1 MWYARGVGSGLIE
14 QVASGEAPRLVPL
27 TVEQYHVMLE
37 KGILR
42 DGDRI
47 ELVEGLLVRKNRA
60 AAGEDDKTHGTR
72 HAFVLTRLVRLER
85 ALDQFGCHL
94 LVQLPVTLSPVNEP
108 EPDLAIVKGSP
119 ESFADRHPGPGDV
132 LVLVEVADSSLGY
145 DRGAKLRV
153 YASAGVPLYLIVNI
167 PDQQIERYEEP
178 VPDQGRYGRRTNYRT
193 GETLSLPLAAG
204 WMLPLAVDEVLGSPS
219 R

>member
-1 MWYARGVGSGLIE
+1 MIE
-14 QVASGEAPRLVPL
+14 EVASGEAPRLVPL
-27 TVEQYHVMLE
+27 TVEQYHGMLE

-42 DGDRI
+42 DGDPI

-72 HAFVLTRLVRLER
+72 HALVLTRLVRLER
-85 ALDQFGCHL
+85 ILDPFGCHL
-94 LVQLPVTLSPVNEP
+94 LVQLPVTLSRMNEP

-119 ESFADRHPGPGDV
+119 ESFADRHPRPEDV
-132 LVLVEVADSSLGY
+132 LVLIEVADSSLGY

-153 YASAGVPLYLIVNI
+153 YASASVPVYLIVNI
-167 PDQQIERYEEP
+167 PEQQIECYEEP
-178 VPDQGRYGRRTNYRT
+178 VPEQGRYGRRSDYRT
-193 GETLSLPLAAG
+193 GETLSLPLVAG
-204 WMLPLAVDEVLGSPS
+204 SMLPLAVDDVLGSPS

>member
-1 MWYARGVGSGLIE
+1 MGSGLIE

-85 ALDQFGCHL
+85 ALDPLGCPL
-94 LVQLPVTLSPVNEP
+94 RVQLPVTLSNVSEP
-108 EPDLAIVKGSP
+108 EPDIAIVKGSP
-119 ESFADRHPGPGDV
+119 ESFADRHPGPADV
-132 LVLVEVADSSLGY
+132 AVLIEVADSSLGY

-153 YASAGVPLYLIVNI
+153 YASAGVPVYLIVNI
-167 PDQQIERYEEP
+167 PEQQIECYEKP
-178 VPDQGRYGRRTNYRT
+178 VPSEGRYSQRADYRT
-193 GETLSLPLAAG
+193 GEKLSLPLVAG
-204 WMLPLAVDEVLGSPS
+204 STLPLAVDEVLGSPS

>member
-1 MWYARGVGSGLIE
+1 MGSGLIE

-37 KGILR
+37 KGILQ
-42 DGDRI
+42 DGDPI

-60 AAGEDDKTHGTR
+60 AAGEDEMTHGTR
-72 HAFVLTRLVRLER
+72 HALVVTRFLKVER
-85 ALDQFGCHL
+85 TLDPLGCHL
-94 LVQLPVTLSPVNEP
+94 RVQLPVTLSPVNEP

-119 ESFADRHPGPGDV
+119 EAFADRHPGPAEV

-153 YASAGVPLYLIVNI
+153 YASTRIPVYVIVNI
-167 PDQQIERYEEP
+167 PEQQIECCEEP
-178 VPDQGRYGRRTNYRT
+178 VPGQGRYGRRTDYRA
-193 GETLSLPLAAG
+193 GETLTLPLAPG
-204 WMLPLAVDEVLGSPS
+204 STLPLAVDDVLGSPS